1 MIVTFKPNMVT
12 KMNLQRGQFYFQIYF
27 FTLNHENVHEVHG
40 QKTNQPQNNRIYV
53 LYYCEG

>member
-27 FTLNHENVHEVHG
+27 FTLNHEHVHEVHG
-40 QKTNQPQNNRIYV
+40 QKTNKPYLRII
-53 LYYCEG
+53 LL

>member
-40 QKTNQPQNNRIYV
+40 QKTNKPYLRII
-53 LYYCEG
+53 LL